1 MDLCN
6 ALAILVT
13 RHLPFLRL
21 GFVFKPF
28 LRWEKA
34 FKETCD
40 FDLSEDRF
48 QMMPRFFDQQDE
60 ILNLCLFPRI
70 ESALI
75 NWD

>member
-6 ALAILVT
+6 ALAMLVT

-48 QMMPRFFDQQDE
+48 QND
-60 ILNLCLFPRI
+60 
-70 ESALI
+70 A
-75 NWD
+75 